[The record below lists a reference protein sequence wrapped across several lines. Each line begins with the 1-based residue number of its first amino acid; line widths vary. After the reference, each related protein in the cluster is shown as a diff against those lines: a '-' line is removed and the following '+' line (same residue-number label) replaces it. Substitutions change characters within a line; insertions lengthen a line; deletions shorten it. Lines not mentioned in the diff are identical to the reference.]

1 MERESQDRQYAA
13 HIEAIQICRDKGVLI
28 HYLREREKEVI
39 DIMIMLFD
47 QEYAV
52 EQFGRSQRKEG
63 IAEGEIRGVI
73 KFCHD
78 EMNLAPAEIIRKIMV
93 RFHLNQE
100 EAEKYVEE
108 TLGLQL
114 A

>member
-1 MERESQDRQYAA
+1 MERESQDWQYAA

-52 EQFGRSQRKEG
+52 EQFGKSQRAEG
-63 IAEGEIRGVI
+63 RAEGEIRGTI
-73 KFCHD
+73 KTYSRIGK
-78 EMNLAPAEIIRKIMV
+78 LPSEIIPLIE
-93 RFHLNQE
+93 FDFGLNHDD
-100 EAEKYVEE
+100 AEKYVVE
-108 TLGLQL
+108 TLDLQP